1 MPPKH
6 KGSCRRGPNVPCRP
20 HPFRLTSETLPNVVS
35 VYAEAGIRIYEV
47 KEVRHEW
54 TES

>member
-1 MPPKH
+1 
-6 KGSCRRGPNVPCRP
+6 
-20 HPFRLTSETLPNVVS
+20 LPNVVS